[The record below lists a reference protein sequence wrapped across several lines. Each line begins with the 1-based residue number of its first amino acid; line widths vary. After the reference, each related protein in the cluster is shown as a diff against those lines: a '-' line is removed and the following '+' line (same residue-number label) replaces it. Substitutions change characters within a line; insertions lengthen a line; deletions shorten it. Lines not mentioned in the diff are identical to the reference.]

1 MNERLRKYARLIV
14 KIGVNIQAGQILVI
28 TSPIECA
35 DFARLVAETAYKEGA
50 REVVMQW
57 QDELSAKIRFMLAP
71 DEVFSE
77 FPQWRRDFYMY
88 YVNHGAAFISIA
100 AEDPE
105 LLKEVNPTRIATQ
118 QKASSKALVE
128 YRQKLMNHENS
139 WCVASMPTKAWADKV
154 FPGEAKAEELLLDA
168 ILKTVRVDTA
178 DPVAAW
184 AEHVR
189 MLRSRREFLNTNS
202 FQFLHYENSLGT
214 DLMIELPIGHVWQG
228 GEEKNAA
235 GIEFM
240 ANMPT
245 EEVFTLP
252 KRDGVNG
259 KVFATKPFIY
269 NSTMI
274 DKFAL
279 TFKDGKVIDFS
290 AEVGYDILK
299 SLLETDE
306 GASFL
311 GEVALVP
318 YDSPISNAGILFY
331 NTLFDENASCHLAFG
346 KAYPICVKGGE
357 KLAADE
363 LMTHGIND
371 SLVHEDFMIGTEDL
385 TITGLTRDGKKVPV
399 FSKGNFVEF

>member
-1 MNERLRKYARLIV
+1 MDDRLGKYARLLV
-14 KIGVNIQAGQILVI
+14 KIGVNIQAGQTLVI
-28 TSPIECA
+28 TAPIECA
-35 DFARLVAETAYKEGA
+35 DFARLIAETAYKEGA

-57 QDELSAKIRFMLAP
+57 QDELSAKIRFLLAP
-71 DEVFSE
+71 DEVFGE
-77 FPQWRRDFYMY
+77 FPEWRRAFYMY
-88 YVNHGAAFISIA
+88 YVNNGAAFISIA

-105 LLKEVNPTRIATQ
+105 LLKEVNPARIVTQ
-118 QKASSKALVE
+118 QKASSEALRD

-154 FPGEAKAEELLLDA
+154 FPGEAKAEDLLLDT

-189 MLRSRREFLNTNS
+189 KLQARRQFLNTNS
-202 FQFLHYENSLGT
+202 FQFLHYENSIGT
-214 DLMIELPIGHVWQG
+214 DLTIELPIGHIWQG
-228 GEEKNAA
+228 GEEKNAT

-259 KVFATKPFIY
+259 KVFASKPLIY
-269 NSTMI
+269 NSTII

-279 TFKDGKVIDFS
+279 TFKDGKVVDFS

-299 SLLETDE
+299 RLLETDE
-306 GASFL
+306 GASYL

-318 YDSPISNAGILFY
+318 YDSPISNSGILFY

-346 KAYPICVKGGE
+346 KAYPICVQGGE
-357 KLAADE
+357 TLAACD
-363 LMTHGIND
+363 LVPSGIND
-371 SLVHEDFMIGTEDL
+371 SLVHVDFMIGTEDL
-385 TITGLTRDGKKVPV
+385 TITGITRDGKKVPV
-399 FSKGNFVEF
+399 FNKGNFAEF